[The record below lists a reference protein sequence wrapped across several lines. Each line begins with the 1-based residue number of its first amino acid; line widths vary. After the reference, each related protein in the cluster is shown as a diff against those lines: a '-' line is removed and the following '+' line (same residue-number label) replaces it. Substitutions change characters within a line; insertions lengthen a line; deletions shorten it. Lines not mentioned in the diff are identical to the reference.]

1 MRIKQI
7 NLKNFKRFTNLT
19 ITDIPESAKLV
30 LIIGSN
36 GAGKSSVFD
45 AFDWLSKEFTKS
57 NAYRKEETTAY
68 YSKIADIKPSVLIQ
82 FYNNINNIQK
92 TEGKL
97 IEGLE
102 LVDRFLGRSSIRIVP
117 HITNDAN
124 TSQVSA
130 DRDSPGSYIEND
142 TRFINDVFLFI
153 QKINAGIREPVFKGL
168 QVDVLKIFKEF
179 IEPLNTSLLNIFGF
193 DEKTTIQI
201 TEFEDATPNQ
211 PAKLIFKKGESAIN
225 YDLLSHGE
233 KQVVILLINFI
244 VRKEYYE
251 NAIIFIDEMDNHLN
265 TTLQSSLLE
274 EIVTKWIPD
283 SSQLWT
289 ASHALG
295 FIDYAR
301 NSEIAAIIDFNL
313 LNFDQPQTLY
323 PQPKDRLDVYEIAI
337 PKATI
342 ASILK
347 GYKLLVVENKNDEH
361 FNAALGQDGYLF
373 LPANNNREVFLTV
386 KADPEKM
393 GLRDRD
399 YLRND
404 EIQKIREKMPNLKI
418 LNFYTFENYIYHPDN
433 LAEFNPAGYDKE
445 AYIQEII
452 SQKNARLIDIVAEI
466 GTARTHY
473 IEFKDCIKNDENI
486 SPVTTALQSD
496 NFDNFYPFLNMKKHF
511 NKNYLNQ
518 YNYTVSSLSKTQWF
532 KQSIL
537 RIINS

>member
-7 NLKNFKRFTNLT
+7 NLNNFKRFTNLT

-45 AFDWLSKEFTKS
+45 AFDWLSKGISKHRYS
-57 NAYRKEETTAY
+57 DIDASAY
-68 YSKIADIKPSVLIQ
+68 YSKSKNHNPSLLIRFHDNGDI
-82 FYNNINNIQK
+82 IQK
-92 TEGKL
+92 TEGYVTK
-97 IEGLE
+97 GRE

-117 HITNDAN
+117 HITNNAD
-124 TSQVSA
+124 TTQVSS
-130 DRDSPGSYIEND
+130 DGDSPVSYIEND

-153 QKINAGIREPVFKGL
+153 QHINSALREPVFKGL
-168 QVDVLKIFKEF
+168 QVDVLQIFRNL
-179 IEPLNTSLLNIFGF
+179 IEPLNSSLLNIFGA

-201 TEFEDATPNQ
+201 AEFEDATPNR
-211 PAKLIFKKGESAIN
+211 PAKLIFKKGESVIN

-265 TTLQSSLLE
+265 TTLQSFLLE

-301 NSEIAAIIDFNL
+301 NSENAAIIDFNL

-404 EIQKIREKMPNLKI
+404 EIQKIREKIINLKI
-418 LNFYTFENYIYHPDN
+418 LNLYTFENYIYHPDN

-445 AYIQEII
+445 AYILEII

-486 SPVTTALQSD
+486 NPITTALQSN
-496 NFDNFYPFLNMKKHF
+496 NFDDFYPFLNMKKHF

-518 YNYTVSSLSKTQWF
+518 YSYTMSALSKTRWF

-537 RIINS
+537 QIINS